1 MNIHRIAVLLFGV
14 CVLACGSSANSSST
28 DTAAA
33 KTDAKDGSVAAKLVK
48 LDFLWVIDQS
58 PSMCQ
63 EQRDLTKGFD
73 NFIADLQKAGI
84 ADVQMAVVTVQQ
96 IADIDKT
103 QPGAVQAVGQF
114 MHEATTTFPPN
125 CMERDAVPCGGQ
137 TACSQACAGDA
148 ACVQAC
154 ADAQCTEK
162 FDFTY
167 AVNPLSSM
175 CPASGTASFGDP
187 APTGTDWHCNV
198 VQQQYLQND
207 NCSTN
212 SSCWKH
218 CTTDQE
224 CRDLYEPDVPKAQQ
238 RSVCYVPGGTIVDK
252 AGCMF
257 PPDTADC
264 PSANK
269 LPPVLDKDHQNL
281 FHCNAMVGASQ
292 TQESKFEGGFRAAWM
307 ALDPNG
313 PNCPHGAD
321 GKPTADCQ
329 YKQLVR
335 DDALLVLVFVSND
348 DDCSVDLNI
357 SLDISTKASK
367 DALYGDGVTK
377 GLLPKDDMFKC
388 QQLGD
393 AVGGNQALNDGVCE
407 YKKSF
412 DPSILCASDC
422 RGKTGA
428 DFDACMVPVNAM
440 AKAKGFARV
449 DSRFAPVSTFVQLF
463 QSLKTDPSHVL
474 VASIT
479 GDALP
484 IAATATTDEGKLA
497 QIAEQ
502 MKWDEISYYK
512 SVIHNVAQGQAPYI
526 CAAPDGATSGYGSRY
541 VQLAQAFGKRG
552 TVANLCAGETLAS
565 GFQAINKLIGQTAPG
580 L

>member
-14 CVLACGSSANSSST
+14 CILACGSSASSSSS
-28 DTAAA
+28 DAAAA

-63 EQRDLTKGFD
+63 EQRALTKGVD
-73 NFIADLQKAGI
+73 DFIANLQKAGI

-96 IADIDKT
+96 IADLDKT

-114 MHEATTTFPPN
+114 MHAAATTFPPN
-125 CMERDAVPCGGQ
+125 CMAQNRVPCGGD
-137 TACSQACAGDA
+137 TPCSQACAGDA
-148 ACVQAC
+148 VCIQQC
-154 ADAQCTEK
+154 ADAQCTQAI
-162 FDFTY
+162 DFSFK
-167 AVNPLSSM
+167 VNPLSSM
-175 CPASGTASFGDP
+175 CPAAATATFNDP
-187 APTGTDWHCNV
+187 PPAGTDWRCNTA
-198 VQQQYLQND
+198 QPQYIQND

-212 SSCWKH
+212 SFCWKH

-224 CRDLYEPDVPKAQQ
+224 CRDLYEPQVPKDQQ
-238 RSVCYVPGGTIVDK
+238 KMICYVPGGTAVEK

-264 PSANK
+264 PPASQ
-269 LPPVLDKDHQNL
+269 LPAVLDKDHLNL
-281 FHCNAMVGASQ
+281 FHCNAMVGASM
-292 TQESKFEGGFRAAWM
+292 TQESKFEGGLRAAWM

-335 DDALLVLVFVSND
+335 DDAWLVLVFVSND

-357 SLDISTKASK
+357 SLDISMKANK
-367 DALYGDGVTK
+367 DALYGDGVSK
-377 GLLPKDDMFKC
+377 GVLPKDDMFKC

-422 RGKTGA
+422 RGKSGA
-428 DFDACMVPVNAM
+428 DFAACMVPVNAM

-449 DSRFAPVSTFVQLF
+449 DSRFAPVSDFVNRF
-463 QSLKTDPSHVL
+463 KSLKADPSHVF

-484 IAATATTDEGKLA
+484 IATTATTDEA
-497 QIAEQ
+497 QVLDQ
-502 MKWDEISYYK
+502 QHWDEVTYFRSL
-512 SVIHNVAQGQAPYI
+512 IHNVAQGQAPYI
-526 CAAPDGATSGYGSRY
+526 CEGVHGGTSGYGSRY
-541 VQLAQAFGKRG
+541 IQLAQAFGSRG
-552 TVANLCAGETLAS
+552 LVQSICGADFAPAFLALVDLAL
-565 GFQAINKLIGQTAPG
+565 QAAPKP
-580 L
+580 